1 MSMSTRMIS
10 LALIAGLFS
19 WRSSMMTDR
28 EKVIGK
34 LEYLSAMVT
43 DLGQELLNLRQ
54 FVEGM
59 DHL

>member
-1 MSMSTRMIS
+1 
-10 LALIAGLFS
+10 
-19 WRSSMMTDR
+19 MMTDR

-43 DLGQELLNLRQ
+43 DLSQELLNLRR

-59 DHL
+59 NQL